1 VAYLRRSLFSRSS
14 RGTGEGIS
22 RFRSSGRA
30 NSPLLDDEDTF
41 RVATH
46 SVFSPVPKGR
56 MGVISSPTARFIPLL
71 LVCLAFPFTASAQD
85 IPVVTEDRSSSEI
98 QQGDTLVIPIKVQ
111 NLNEAA
117 AINAVDLTINFD
129 SAPVGFVEFNTESTL
144 LEEWLTDQS
153 GSGTQAGISGAA
165 TDPLGEGSDS
175 GVLVE
180 IVFEVTEQGRGAVT
194 VPEVRFN
201 DVNPP
206 GADLSQADFLINTG
220 EATTIDSAR
229 KQGPGT
235 SATLSGTVTRAFGAY
250 LRFQDESGPT
260 GASGLVVRQTSGP
273 ASEDFQQDISGGTI
287 RQGTELTVQGT
298 LSRHNGLLLISDE
311 DLVSYSITGQGPLP
325 FSQPVSL
332 FELEGPGGAD
342 YESELL
348 RVEGLSFA
356 SPGAT
361 GGTFNAN
368 TTYEVTSESGTVFRY
383 RVEGSQETEVIGA
396 SIPEGTFA
404 YEGVLGRSTGGFAL
418 VPIRRSTNDPVDLAR
433 FEATLSDSK
442 KTAALTWQ
450 TSSETENAG
459 FYVQHQPP
467 EKTIWTNL
475 GFVESG
481 AEDGTS
487 DVPQSYRFSTEPLPP
502 GTNRFRLQQVSLSG
516 TTALIDTVRV
526 EVRSG
531 RMLSLERIGPHP
543 VRTSARLRVTTG
555 RAGATTITLYDPIG
569 RQVRRIWASG
579 VQAGSQRVVSVQTQ
593 DLSNGT
599 YFIRLKG
606 PEEVRSRKLVVV
618 Q

>member
-1 VAYLRRSLFSRSS
+1 MASNLTNINPASIKPTS
-14 RGTGEGIS
+14 IK
-22 RFRSSGRA
+22 
-30 NSPLLDDEDTF
+30 
-41 RVATH
+41 
-46 SVFSPVPKGR
+46 SVLTAWFFF
-56 MGVISSPTARFIPLL
+56 PTLACLA
-71 LVCLAFPFTASAQD
+71 VCLGLAAPLTASAQEASVETDDQALSEDQVGQTVEVPIRVGNLGSVANVETYQFD
-85 IPVVTEDRSSSEI
+85 IVVSSEAGFKI
-98 QQGDTLVIPIKVQ
+98 QDFKT
-111 NLNEAA
+111 
-117 AINAVDLTINFD
+117 
-129 SAPVGFVEFNTESTL
+129 
-144 LEEWLTDQS
+144 
-153 GSGTQAGISGAA
+153 SGTLTEKANLTTRQNIESGGERGTLAA
-165 TDPLGEGSDS
+165 VAFSGDAVPINDVGDS
-175 GVLVE
+175 GVLATLELQIETDQGGTVAFPPE
-180 IVFEVTEQGRGAVT
+180 EFTFEGGDVAVDLSNADFEVAIGKPLTM
-194 VPEVRFN
+194 
-201 DVNPP
+201 
-206 GADLSQADFLINTG
+206 
-220 EATTIDSAR
+220 TIDEAR
-229 KQGPGT
+229 TQGPGT

-273 ASEDFQQDISGGTI
+273 AREDFQQDISGGTI

-356 SPGAT
+356 SPDAT

-467 EKTIWTNL
+467 EKTTWTDL

-526 EVRSG
+526 EVRPG

-555 RAGATTITLYDPIG
+555 RAGAATITLYDPIG
-569 RQVRRIWASG
+569 RQVRRIWAGG